1 MKLKNNP
8 LALVTGA
15 SAGIGAASARAL
27 HAAGAQV
34 LLAARRTDRLQALAE
49 ELPGSETV
57 QLDVRDASAVQK
69 ALQDRAIDIAV
80 LNAGLARGAGPIQE
94 GDPADWD
101 EMLDTNVKGV
111 LHCARAVLPGMLDR
125 KRGDMVLL
133 GSVAGRQV
141 YPGGNVYNASKF
153 AVHALYQALRL
164 DAGGR
169 GVRFTTLDPGMV
181 QTEFAEVRYQQVVGV
196 TKTKPRRCTTAC
208 NPWPRRTWRMP
219 WSMQSHA
226 RPTSTWAR
234 SCFGPPARAAHGTW
248 PAPSALELQH

>member
-1 MKLKNNP
+1 MKLTNNP

-57 QLDVRDASAVQK
+57 QLDVRDFSAVQA

-80 LNAGLARGAGPIQE
+80 LNAGLARGAGALQE

-111 LHCARAVLPGMLDR
+111 LHCARAVLPGMLER
-125 KRGDMVLL
+125 GVGDMVLL

-181 QTEFAEVRYQQVVGV
+181 ETEFAKVRYRGDEAQAEAVYAGMQPLTPEDVADALVYAVTRPAHVNVGEIV
-196 TKTKPRRCTTAC
+196 L
-208 NPWPRRTWRMP
+208 WPTCQSSTRDVART
-219 WSMQSHA
+219 
-226 RPTSTWAR
+226 
-234 SCFGPPARAAHGTW
+234 
-248 PAPSALELQH
+248 

>member
-1 MKLKNNP
+1 MKLTNSP

-34 LLAARRTDRLQALAE
+34 LLAARRIDRLQALAE

-57 QLDVRDASAVQK
+57 QLDVRDFSAVQA

-80 LNAGLARGAGPIQE
+80 LNAGLARGTGPLQE

-101 EMLDTNVKGV
+101 EMLDTNIKGV
-111 LHCARAVLPGMLDR
+111 LHCARAVLPGMLER
-125 KRGDMVLL
+125 GRGDMVLL

-181 QTEFAEVRYQQVVGV
+181 ETEFAEVRYRGDEAQAKAVYEGMQPLTPEDVADALVYAVTRPAHVNVGEIV
-196 TKTKPRRCTTAC
+196 L
-208 NPWPRRTWRMP
+208 WPTCQSSTRDVART
-219 WSMQSHA
+219 
-226 RPTSTWAR
+226 
-234 SCFGPPARAAHGTW
+234 
-248 PAPSALELQH
+248 

>member
-1 MKLKNNP
+1 MKLTNSP

-34 LLAARRTDRLQALAE
+34 LLAARRIDRLQALAE

-57 QLDVRDASAVQK
+57 QLDVRDFSAVQA

-80 LNAGLARGAGPIQE
+80 LNAGLARGAGPLQE

-101 EMLDTNVKGV
+101 EMLDTNIKGV
-111 LHCARAVLPGMLDR
+111 LHCARAVLPGMLER
-125 KRGDMVLL
+125 GRGDMVLL

-181 QTEFAEVRYQQVVGV
+181 ETEFAKVRYRGDEAQANAVYEGMQPLTPEDVADALVYAVTRPAHVNVGEIV
-196 TKTKPRRCTTAC
+196 L
-208 NPWPRRTWRMP
+208 WPTCQSSTRDVART
-219 WSMQSHA
+219 
-226 RPTSTWAR
+226 
-234 SCFGPPARAAHGTW
+234 
-248 PAPSALELQH
+248 

>member
-1 MKLKNNP
+1 M
-8 LALVTGA
+8 
-15 SAGIGAASARAL
+15 
-27 HAAGAQV
+27 
-34 LLAARRTDRLQALAE
+34 
-49 ELPGSETV
+49 
-57 QLDVRDASAVQK
+57 RDASAVQK

-181 QTEFAEVRYQQVVGV
+181 QTEFAEVRYRGDKDQAKAVYDGMQPLAPEDVADALVYAVTRPAHVNVGEIV
-196 TKTKPRRCTTAC
+196 L
-208 NPWPRRTWRMP
+208 WPTCQSSTRDVART
-219 WSMQSHA
+219 
-226 RPTSTWAR
+226 
-234 SCFGPPARAAHGTW
+234 
-248 PAPSALELQH
+248 

>member
-1 MKLKNNP
+1 MKLTDNP

-57 QLDVRDASAVQK
+57 QLDVRDPSAVQA
-69 ALQDRAIDIAV
+69 ALADRAIDIAV
-80 LNAGLARGAGPIQE
+80 LNAGLARGTGPLQE

-111 LHCARAVLPGMLDR
+111 LHCARAVLPGMLER
-125 KRGDMVLL
+125 GAGDMVLL

-181 QTEFAEVRYQQVVGV
+181 ETEFAEVRYRGDKAQAKAVYEGMQPLTPEDVADALIYAVTRPAHVNVGEIV
-196 TKTKPRRCTTAC
+196 L
-208 NPWPRRTWRMP
+208 WPTCQSSTRDVART
-219 WSMQSHA
+219 
-226 RPTSTWAR
+226 
-234 SCFGPPARAAHGTW
+234 
-248 PAPSALELQH
+248 

>member
-1 MKLKNNP
+1 MKLTNNP

-34 LLAARRTDRLQALAE
+34 LLAARRIDRLQALAK

-57 QLDVRDASAVQK
+57 PLDVRDASAVQA
-69 ALQDRAIDIAV
+69 ALQDRPIDIAV
-80 LNAGLARGAGPIQE
+80 LNAGLARGTGPIQE

-101 EMLDTNVKGV
+101 EMLDTNVKGL
-111 LHCARAVLPGMLDR
+111 LHCARAVLPGMLE
-125 KRGDMVLL
+125 RGSGDLVLL

-181 QTEFAEVRYQQVVGV
+181 ETEFAKVRYRGDEAQANAVYEGMQPLTPEDVADALVYAVTRPAHVNVGEIVLWPTCQSSTRDVV
-196 TKTKPRRCTTAC
+196 
-208 NPWPRRTWRMP
+208 RT
-219 WSMQSHA
+219 
-226 RPTSTWAR
+226 
-234 SCFGPPARAAHGTW
+234 
-248 PAPSALELQH
+248 

>member
-1 MKLKNNP
+1 MKLTDNP

-57 QLDVRDASAVQK
+57 QLDVRDPSAVQ
-69 ALQDRAIDIAV
+69 ATLTDRAIDIAV
-80 LNAGLARGAGPIQE
+80 LNAGLARGAGPLQE

-111 LHCARAVLPGMLDR
+111 LHCARAVLPGMLER
-125 KRGDMVLL
+125 GAGDMVLL

-181 QTEFAEVRYQQVVGV
+181 ETEFAEVRYRGDKAQAKAVYEGMQPLTPEDVADALIYAVTRPAHVNVGEIV
-196 TKTKPRRCTTAC
+196 L
-208 NPWPRRTWRMP
+208 WPTCQSSTRDVART
-219 WSMQSHA
+219 
-226 RPTSTWAR
+226 
-234 SCFGPPARAAHGTW
+234 
-248 PAPSALELQH
+248 

>member
-1 MKLKNNP
+1 MKLTDNP

-49 ELPGSETV
+49 KLPGSETV
-57 QLDVRDASAVQK
+57 QLDVRDPSAVQA
-69 ALQDRAIDIAV
+69 ALADRAIDIAV
-80 LNAGLARGAGPIQE
+80 LNAGLARGTGPLQE

-111 LHCARAVLPGMLDR
+111 LHCARAVLPGMLER
-125 KRGDMVLL
+125 GAGDMVLL

-181 QTEFAEVRYQQVVGV
+181 ETEFAEVRYRGDKAQAKAVYEGMQPLTPEDVADALIYAVTRPAHVNVGEIV
-196 TKTKPRRCTTAC
+196 L
-208 NPWPRRTWRMP
+208 WPTCQSSTRDVART
-219 WSMQSHA
+219 
-226 RPTSTWAR
+226 
-234 SCFGPPARAAHGTW
+234 
-248 PAPSALELQH
+248 

>member
-1 MKLKNNP
+1 MKLTNNP
-8 LALVTGA
+8 VALVTGA

-49 ELPGSETV
+49 ALPGSETV
-57 QLDVRDASAVQK
+57 QLDVRDASAVQT

-80 LNAGLARGAGPIQE
+80 LNAGLARGTGPIQE

-153 AVHALYQALRL
+153 AVHALDQALRL

-181 QTEFAEVRYQQVVGV
+181 ETEFAKVRYRGDEAQANAVYEGMQPLAPEDVADALVYAVTRPAHVNVGEIV
-196 TKTKPRRCTTAC
+196 L
-208 NPWPRRTWRMP
+208 WPTCQSSTRDVART
-219 WSMQSHA
+219 
-226 RPTSTWAR
+226 
-234 SCFGPPARAAHGTW
+234 
-248 PAPSALELQH
+248 

>member
-181 QTEFAEVRYQQVVGV
+181 QTEFAEVRYRGDKDQAKAVYDGMQPLAPEDVADALVYAVTRPAHVNVGEIV
-196 TKTKPRRCTTAC
+196 L
-208 NPWPRRTWRMP
+208 WPTCQSSTRDVART
-219 WSMQSHA
+219 
-226 RPTSTWAR
+226 
-234 SCFGPPARAAHGTW
+234 
-248 PAPSALELQH
+248 

>member
-1 MKLKNNP
+1 MKLTNNP

-34 LLAARRTDRLQALAE
+34 LLAARRTERLQTLAE

-57 QLDVRDASAVQK
+57 QLDVRDASAVQT

-80 LNAGLARGAGPIQE
+80 LNAGLARGTGPIQE

-111 LHCARAVLPGMLDR
+111 LHCARAVLPGMLQR
-125 KRGDMVLL
+125 ERGDMVLL

-181 QTEFAEVRYQQVVGV
+181 ETEFAKVRYRGDEAQANAVYEGMQPLAPEDVADALVYAVTRPAHVNVGEIV
-196 TKTKPRRCTTAC
+196 L
-208 NPWPRRTWRMP
+208 WPTCQSSTRDVART
-219 WSMQSHA
+219 
-226 RPTSTWAR
+226 
-234 SCFGPPARAAHGTW
+234 
-248 PAPSALELQH
+248 

>member
-1 MKLKNNP
+1 MKLTDNP

-57 QLDVRDASAVQK
+57 QLDVRDPSAVQA
-69 ALQDRAIDIAV
+69 ALADRAIDIAV
-80 LNAGLARGAGPIQE
+80 LNAGLARGAGPLHE

-111 LHCARAVLPGMLDR
+111 LHCARAVLPGMLER
-125 KRGDMVLL
+125 GAGDMVLL

-181 QTEFAEVRYQQVVGV
+181 ETEFAEVRYRGDKAQAKAVYEGMQPLTPEDVADALIYAVTRPAHVNVGEIV
-196 TKTKPRRCTTAC
+196 L
-208 NPWPRRTWRMP
+208 WPTCQSSTRDVART
-219 WSMQSHA
+219 
-226 RPTSTWAR
+226 
-234 SCFGPPARAAHGTW
+234 
-248 PAPSALELQH
+248 

>member
-101 EMLDTNVKGV
+101 EMLDTNGKGV

-181 QTEFAEVRYQQVVGV
+181 QTEFAEVRYRGDKDQAKAVYDGMQPLAPEDVADALVYAVTRPAHVNVGEIV
-196 TKTKPRRCTTAC
+196 L
-208 NPWPRRTWRMP
+208 WPTCQSSTRDVART
-219 WSMQSHA
+219 
-226 RPTSTWAR
+226 
-234 SCFGPPARAAHGTW
+234 
-248 PAPSALELQH
+248 

>member
-1 MKLKNNP
+1 MKLTDNP

-49 ELPGSETV
+49 KLPGSETV
-57 QLDVRDASAVQK
+57 QLDVRDPSAVQA
-69 ALQDRAIDIAV
+69 ALADRAIDIAV
-80 LNAGLARGAGPIQE
+80 LNAGLARGAGPLQE
-94 GDPADWD
+94 GNSADWD

-111 LHCARAVLPGMLDR
+111 LHCARAVLPGMLER
-125 KRGDMVLL
+125 GAGDMVLL

-181 QTEFAEVRYQQVVGV
+181 ETEFAEVRYRGDKAQAKAVYEGMQPLTPEDVADALIYAVTRPAHVNVGEIV
-196 TKTKPRRCTTAC
+196 L
-208 NPWPRRTWRMP
+208 WPTCQSSTRDVART
-219 WSMQSHA
+219 
-226 RPTSTWAR
+226 
-234 SCFGPPARAAHGTW
+234 
-248 PAPSALELQH
+248 

>member
-1 MKLKNNP
+1 MKLTNSP

-34 LLAARRTDRLQALAE
+34 LLAARRIDRLQALAE

-57 QLDVRDASAVQK
+57 PLDVRDASAVQA
-69 ALQDRAIDIAV
+69 ALQDRPIDIAV
-80 LNAGLARGAGPIQE
+80 LNAGLARGTGPIQE

-101 EMLDTNVKGV
+101 EMLDTNVKGL
-111 LHCARAVLPGMLDR
+111 LHCVRAVLPGMLER
-125 KRGDMVLL
+125 GSGDMVLL

-181 QTEFAEVRYQQVVGV
+181 ETEFAKVRYRGDEAQAKAAYEGMQPLTPEDVADALVYAVTRPAHVNVGEIV
-196 TKTKPRRCTTAC
+196 L
-208 NPWPRRTWRMP
+208 WPTCQSSTRDVART
-219 WSMQSHA
+219 
-226 RPTSTWAR
+226 
-234 SCFGPPARAAHGTW
+234 
-248 PAPSALELQH
+248 

>member
-1 MKLKNNP
+1 MKLTDNP

-57 QLDVRDASAVQK
+57 QLDVRDPSAVQA
-69 ALQDRAIDIAV
+69 ALADRAIDIAV
-80 LNAGLARGAGPIQE
+80 LNAGLARGAGPLQE

-111 LHCARAVLPGMLDR
+111 LHCARAVLPGMLER
-125 KRGDMVLL
+125 GAGDMVLL

-181 QTEFAEVRYQQVVGV
+181 ETEFAEVRYRGDKAQAKAVYEGMQPLTPEDVADALIYAVTRPAHVNVGEIV
-196 TKTKPRRCTTAC
+196 L
-208 NPWPRRTWRMP
+208 WPTCQSSTRDVART
-219 WSMQSHA
+219 
-226 RPTSTWAR
+226 
-234 SCFGPPARAAHGTW
+234 
-248 PAPSALELQH
+248 

>member
-15 SAGIGAASARAL
+15 SAGIGEASARAL

-181 QTEFAEVRYQQVVGV
+181 QTEFAEVRYRGDKDQAKAVYDGMQPLAPEDVADALVYAVTRPAHVNVGEIV
-196 TKTKPRRCTTAC
+196 L
-208 NPWPRRTWRMP
+208 WPTCQSSTRDVART
-219 WSMQSHA
+219 
-226 RPTSTWAR
+226 
-234 SCFGPPARAAHGTW
+234 
-248 PAPSALELQH
+248 

>member
-1 MKLKNNP
+1 MKLTDNP

-57 QLDVRDASAVQK
+57 QLDVRDPSAVQ
-69 ALQDRAIDIAV
+69 ATLTDRAIDIAV
-80 LNAGLARGAGPIQE
+80 LNAGLARGTGPLQE

-111 LHCARAVLPGMLDR
+111 LHCARAVLPGMLER
-125 KRGDMVLL
+125 GAGDMVLL

-181 QTEFAEVRYQQVVGV
+181 ETEFAEVRYRGDKAQAKAVYEGMQPLTPEDVADALIYAVTRPAHVNVGEIV
-196 TKTKPRRCTTAC
+196 L
-208 NPWPRRTWRMP
+208 WPTCQSSTRDVART
-219 WSMQSHA
+219 
-226 RPTSTWAR
+226 
-234 SCFGPPARAAHGTW
+234 
-248 PAPSALELQH
+248 

>member
-1 MKLKNNP
+1 MKLTNSP

-34 LLAARRTDRLQALAE
+34 LLAARRIDRLQALAQ

-57 QLDVRDASAVQK
+57 PLDVRDASAVQA
-69 ALQDRAIDIAV
+69 ALQDRPIDIAV
-80 LNAGLARGAGPIQE
+80 LNAGLARGTGPIQE

-101 EMLDTNVKGV
+101 EMLDTNVKGL
-111 LHCARAVLPGMLDR
+111 LHCARAVLPGMLER
-125 KRGDMVLL
+125 GSGDMVLL

-181 QTEFAEVRYQQVVGV
+181 ETEFAKVRYRGDEAQANAVYEGMQALTPEDVADALVYAVTRPAHVNVGEIV
-196 TKTKPRRCTTAC
+196 L
-208 NPWPRRTWRMP
+208 WPTCQSSTRDVART
-219 WSMQSHA
+219 
-226 RPTSTWAR
+226 
-234 SCFGPPARAAHGTW
+234 
-248 PAPSALELQH
+248 

>member
-1 MKLKNNP
+1 MKLTNNP

-34 LLAARRTDRLQALAE
+34 LLAARRTERLQALAE

-57 QLDVRDASAVQK
+57 QLDVRDASAVQT

-80 LNAGLARGAGPIQE
+80 LNAGLARGTGPIQE

-111 LHCARAVLPGMLDR
+111 LHCARAVLPGMLQR
-125 KRGDMVLL
+125 ERGDMVLL

-181 QTEFAEVRYQQVVGV
+181 ETEFAKVRYRGDEAQANAVYEGMQPLAPEDVADALVYAVTRPAHVNVGEIV
-196 TKTKPRRCTTAC
+196 L
-208 NPWPRRTWRMP
+208 WPTCQSSTRDVART
-219 WSMQSHA
+219 
-226 RPTSTWAR
+226 
-234 SCFGPPARAAHGTW
+234 
-248 PAPSALELQH
+248 

>member
-1 MKLKNNP
+1 MKLTDNP

-49 ELPGSETV
+49 GLPGSETV
-57 QLDVRDASAVQK
+57 QLDVRDPSAVQA
-69 ALQDRAIDIAV
+69 ALADRAIDIAV
-80 LNAGLARGAGPIQE
+80 LNAGLARGAGPLQE

-111 LHCARAVLPGMLDR
+111 LHCARAVLPGMLER
-125 KRGDMVLL
+125 GAGDMVLL

-181 QTEFAEVRYQQVVGV
+181 ETEFAEVRYRGDKAQAKAVYEGMQPLTPEDVADALIYAVTRPAHVNVGEIV
-196 TKTKPRRCTTAC
+196 L
-208 NPWPRRTWRMP
+208 WPTCQSSTRDVART
-219 WSMQSHA
+219 
-226 RPTSTWAR
+226 
-234 SCFGPPARAAHGTW
+234 
-248 PAPSALELQH
+248 

>member
-1 MKLKNNP
+1 MKLNDNP

-27 HAAGAQV
+27 TAAGARV
-34 LLAARRTDRLQALAE
+34 LLVARRVERLQALAA
-49 ELPGSETV
+49 ELPGAEV
-57 QLDVRDASAVQK
+57 LALDVRDADAVRSG
-69 ALQDRAIDIAV
+69 LRERPIDIAL
-80 LNAGLARGAGPIQE
+80 LNAGLARGTATLQE
-94 GDPADWD
+94 GDPSDWD

-111 LHCARAVLPGMLDR
+111 LHCARAVLPGMLER
-125 KRGDMVLL
+125 GRGDMVLL

-181 QTEFAEVRYQQVVGV
+181 ETEFAKVRYRGDATQAHAVYEGMQPLTPEDVADALVYAVTRPAHVNVGEIV
-196 TKTKPRRCTTAC
+196 L
-208 NPWPRRTWRMP
+208 WPTC
-219 WSMQSHA
+219 QS
-226 RPTSTWAR
+226 STRDVAR
-234 SCFGPPARAAHGTW
+234 S
-248 PAPSALELQH
+248 